1 MLDLSG
7 KVIVVTGAS
16 SGIGR
21 SCAIRCAQQNARVVL
36 LGRSEERLLETWEQM
51 ENRDQHRYYIVDLLD
66 EARVD
71 AVKTD
76 IITHFGPI
84 AGMVHAAGISTTLPF
99 KMATKEKWQLFFET
113 NVHSALHLTQIFL
126 KRGSF
131 QETGGAVVFL
141 TSVMASVGESGKTLY
156 SMTKGALLAVARSLA
171 IEYASRNIRFNCIS
185 PGVVVTPMSAA
196 QNYAKDELALKQMT
210 ERHPLGLGQPDDIA
224 HAVVFLLADEARWM
238 TGSNLVI
245 DGGYSAR

>member
-7 KVIVVTGAS
+7 KVVVITGAS

-21 SCAIRCAQQNARVVL
+21 ACAILCAQQDAKVVL
-36 LGRSEERLLETWEQM
+36 LGRNEERLLETWEQM
-51 ENRDQHRYYIVDLLD
+51 KNRDQHRYYAVDLL
-66 EARVD
+66 EEERTQ
-71 AVKTD
+71 AVKSD
-76 IITHFGPI
+76 IIAHFGPI
-84 AGMVHAAGISTTLPF
+84 SGMVHAAGISTTLPF
-99 KMATKEKWQLFFET
+99 KMASKEKWQLFFET
-113 NVHSALHLTQIFL
+113 NVHAALHLTQSFL

-131 QETGGAVVFL
+131 QEDGGVVVFL

-196 QNYAKDELALKQMT
+196 QNYAKDEGSLKQIT
-210 ERHPLGLGQPDDIA
+210 DRHPLGLGLPEDIA
-224 HAVVFLLADEARWM
+224 HAVVFLLANEARWM